1 MANKKFGAHE
11 VMDCVMYDLSNNRPV
26 AAFDTLKISS
36 LDFTVTESV
45 SARGGKGNAKIISW
59 DGSREGTL
67 TLQDALLSNK
77 GIELLTGNAIL
88 SGAQKVYMRQDTVWE
103 QSGSVMVDKGSLYP
117 LTASGSGAIS
127 LAFTPN
133 ETAANILVYD
143 ASDDC
148 GTPLAAGTLS
158 GKTLTN
164 VAWANKQVIVYYS
177 YNAPNSQVYTVTADK
192 FAGTYRIVGDTVI
205 RNASTGKDEAFQV
218 VINNAKVDSAFKLE
232 FKSEGDPAPF
242 DMNVEILRESGST
255 RMVTMTQYDYAVV

>member
-1 MANKKFGAHE
+1 MANKKFGARE
-11 VMDCVMYDLSNNRPV
+11 VMDVTMFDMATNKPI
-26 AAFDTLKISS
+26 AHFDTLKLSS
-36 LDFTVTESV
+36 MDFTVTESV
-45 SARGGKGNAKIISW
+45 SARGGKGNAKIITW

-77 GIELLTGNAIL
+77 GMELMTGNAIL
-88 SGAQKVYMRQDTVWE
+88 TGSQKVYIRQDTTWE
-103 QSGSVMVDKGSLYP
+103 QSGSVMVNKGDLYP

-164 VAWANKQVIVYYS
+164 AAWANKKLVVYYS
-177 YNAPNSQVYTVTADK
+177 YNATNTQVYTVTADK

-205 RNASTGKDEAFQV
+205 RNAETGKDEAFQV

-242 DMNVEILRESGST
+242 DMNVEILREAGST
-255 RMVTMTQYDYAVV
+255 RMVTMTQYDFSVV